1 MSAPHITELR
11 LGLADLHRLV
21 CQIDECL
28 DSLATELKYG
38 PTCGGQEAAD
48 EARLDAQATA
58 LRLRDKAKALA
69 DLLAATPA
77 DRFQTAGVL

>member
-11 LGLADLHRLV
+11 LGLADLTRLV

-28 DSLATELKYG
+28 DCMATELKYG
-38 PTCGGQEAAD
+38 PTCGGQEAAA

-69 DLLAATPA
+69 DLLAATP
-77 DRFQTAGVL
+77 TAHFRP